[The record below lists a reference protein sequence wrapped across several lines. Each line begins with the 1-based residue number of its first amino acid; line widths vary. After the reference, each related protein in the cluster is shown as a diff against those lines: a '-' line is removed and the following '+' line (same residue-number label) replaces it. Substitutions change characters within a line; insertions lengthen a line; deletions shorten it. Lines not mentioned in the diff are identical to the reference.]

1 MKKSNMTLILA
12 LVLCVLAL
20 GVLAACGRSND
31 DTIRIGSKNFSE
43 NLIVAELYALALED
57 AGHTVE
63 RKFNVA
69 GSLLHPAITNNEIDL
84 YPEYTGTALLSILK
98 MDVMT
103 DPQEVYELVKREFY
117 DRYELTWLNSTGVH
131 NGQGL
136 VLRTDVAERLGI
148 RTISD
153 LQRYADQ
160 IRFASQGEFDY
171 REDGLPGLARVYG
184 EFNFKSST
192 VYDNAL
198 KYQVLENNEADL
210 APAYTTDGQ
219 LSRTDVFTLLEDDLR
234 AWPPYYLAPVVRNDL
249 LEARADV
256 ADVLNRVSAHLNSQV
271 MTELNAQVDVHRR
284 EFDEVAREFF
294 NEIRATW

>member
-1 MKKSNMTLILA
+1 MKKSTIAA

-20 GVLAACGRSND
+20 GVLAACGRSD
-31 DTIRIGSKNFSE
+31 EAIRIGSKNFSE

-103 DPQEVYELVKREFY
+103 EPQAVYDLVKREFH
-117 DRYELTWLNSTGVH
+117 DRYQLTWLNSTGVH

-136 VLRTDVAERLGI
+136 VLRTDVAEQYGI

-153 LQRYADQ
+153 LQKYAEH

-184 EFNFKSST
+184 DFNFKSST

-249 LEARADV
+249 LEAREDV
-256 ADVLNRVSAHLNSQV
+256 ADILNRVSAHLNSQV

-284 EFDEVAREFF
+284 EFDEVAKEFWDS
-294 NEIRATW
+294 IR

>member
-12 LVLCVLAL
+12 LVLCVLAI
-20 GVLAACGRSND
+20 GVLAACGRND
-31 DTIRIGSKNFSE
+31 DTTIRIGSKNFSE

-103 DPQEVYELVKREFY
+103 DPQEVYDLVKREFQE
-117 DRYELTWLNSTGVH
+117 RYELTWLNSTGIH

-198 KYQVLENNEADL
+198 KYQVLENDEADL

-234 AWPPYYLAPVVRNDL
+234 AWPPYYLAPVVRNNI
-249 LEARADV
+249 LEVHDDIADI
-256 ADVLNRVSAHLNSQV
+256 LNRVSSHLNSQI